1 MRQRTRNP
9 LKLRYSGLAF
19 TMSIAFEVLAALG
32 KLNSEV
38 FSAISRD
45 WMVTSD
51 ATNK

>member
-1 MRQRTRNP
+1 MRIRNP

-19 TMSIAFEVLAALG
+19 TILIAFEFLLALG
-32 KLNSEV
+32 KLNTEV

-51 ATNK
+51 ATNI